1 MTFGKTKA
9 KNFNIKCRSKG
20 CRNLTNKLCQT
31 NSFEGDVVVLLCD
44 KHKPKDV
51 AFTTLPYVIE
61 QDGQLRAKCF
71 SCGNVWLPQ
80 TFQVMNYYNRSYK
93 KFGDIPQSCAKCRS
107 MYWKAPHNAKMRG
120 RK

>member
-1 MTFGKTKA
+1 MTFGKS

-31 NSFEGDVVVLLCD
+31 NSFEGDVLVLLCEV
-44 KHKPKDV
+44 HKSGV
-51 AFTTLPYVIE
+51 YSATLPYIIE
-61 QDGQLRAKCF
+61 RDGRLMAKCF